1 MIASEALKKAGDK
14 PAAAK
19 KRVVEV
25 SYAVGDQVTV
35 IDGPFATMAAVVS
48 DVEPTTQKLTVL
60 VPSSGATRRW
70 NSASIRWRS
79 FSKSSD
85 VVCMNGGRFPAAFC
99 VAGTICATTCHART
113 IALMASKGK
122 PSPRSAVKPLSNA
135 QVSRL
140 AKAHTLVDPMHD
152 LPTGPDRTI
161 NEAEIAAQNP
171 KGTSR
176 LLKGVDVVFRASCR
190 TYAWGLDNIPET
202 GPFITAATHVTMFD
216 VFVPMASLFHM
227 GRRPRYMAKAE
238 MAHWPLIGKWFQIVG
253 MQPVQRRSGK
263 ARAIEETSV
272 EILTSGRPLTVWPE
286 GTVTR
291 DPKKWPMSMKNG
303 VGVIALEASRRLGYQ
318 VPLFCAVTWGAAS
331 INTVAVAA
339 QERRHVL
346 RRAAGLR

>member
-1 MIASEALKKAGDK
+1 M
-14 PAAAK
+14 
-19 KRVVEV
+19 
-25 SYAVGDQVTV
+25 
-35 IDGPFATMAAVVS
+35 
-48 DVEPTTQKLTVL
+48 
-60 VPSSGATRRW
+60 
-70 NSASIRWRS
+70 
-79 FSKSSD
+79 
-85 VVCMNGGRFPAAFC
+85 
-99 VAGTICATTCHART
+99 
-113 IALMASKGK
+113 ALMASKGK

-331 INTVAVAA
+331 INHWWPWPRKNVVMCYDA
-339 QERRHVL
+339 QLDYADLLVDSESWGDEPPVELADELTRRVRVRMTQVMAEIRGERAPSGYCDYGTMSRVSD
-346 RRAAGLR
+346 

>member
-1 MIASEALKKAGDK
+1 
-14 PAAAK
+14 
-19 KRVVEV
+19 
-25 SYAVGDQVTV
+25 
-35 IDGPFATMAAVVS
+35 
-48 DVEPTTQKLTVL
+48 
-60 VPSSGATRRW
+60 
-70 NSASIRWRS
+70 
-79 FSKSSD
+79 
-85 VVCMNGGRFPAAFC
+85 
-99 VAGTICATTCHART
+99 
-113 IALMASKGK
+113 MASKGK

-331 INTVAVAA
+331 INHWWPWPRKNVVMCYDA
-339 QERRHVL
+339 QLDYADLLVDSESWGDEPPVEFADELTRRVRVRMTQVMAEIRGERAPSGYWDYRTM
-346 RRAAGLR
+346 RRVTD

>member
-1 MIASEALKKAGDK
+1 
-14 PAAAK
+14 
-19 KRVVEV
+19 
-25 SYAVGDQVTV
+25 
-35 IDGPFATMAAVVS
+35 
-48 DVEPTTQKLTVL
+48 
-60 VPSSGATRRW
+60 
-70 NSASIRWRS
+70 
-79 FSKSSD
+79 
-85 VVCMNGGRFPAAFC
+85 
-99 VAGTICATTCHART
+99 
-113 IALMASKGK
+113 MASKGK

-331 INTVAVAA
+331 INHWWPWPRKNVVMCYDA
-339 QERRHVL
+339 QLDYADLLVDSESWGDEPLVELADELTRRVRVRMTQVMAEIRGERAPSGYWDYRTM
-346 RRAAGLR
+346 RRVTD

>member
-1 MIASEALKKAGDK
+1 
-14 PAAAK
+14 
-19 KRVVEV
+19 
-25 SYAVGDQVTV
+25 
-35 IDGPFATMAAVVS
+35 
-48 DVEPTTQKLTVL
+48 
-60 VPSSGATRRW
+60 
-70 NSASIRWRS
+70 
-79 FSKSSD
+79 
-85 VVCMNGGRFPAAFC
+85 
-99 VAGTICATTCHART
+99 
-113 IALMASKGK
+113 MASKGK

-135 QVSRL
+135 QVSRR

-331 INTVAVAA
+331 INHWWPWPRKNVVMCYDA
-339 QERRHVL
+339 QLDYADLLVDSESWGDEPPVELADELTRRVRVRMTQVMAEIRGERAPSGYWDYRTM
-346 RRAAGLR
+346 RRVTD

>member
-1 MIASEALKKAGDK
+1 
-14 PAAAK
+14 
-19 KRVVEV
+19 
-25 SYAVGDQVTV
+25 
-35 IDGPFATMAAVVS
+35 
-48 DVEPTTQKLTVL
+48 
-60 VPSSGATRRW
+60 
-70 NSASIRWRS
+70 
-79 FSKSSD
+79 
-85 VVCMNGGRFPAAFC
+85 
-99 VAGTICATTCHART
+99 
-113 IALMASKGK
+113 MASKGK

-331 INTVAVAA
+331 INHWWPWPRKNVVMCYDA
-339 QERRHVL
+339 QLDYADLLVDSESWGDEPPVELADELTRRVRVRMTQVMAEIRGER
-346 RRAAGLR
+346 AP

>member
-1 MIASEALKKAGDK
+1 
-14 PAAAK
+14 
-19 KRVVEV
+19 
-25 SYAVGDQVTV
+25 
-35 IDGPFATMAAVVS
+35 
-48 DVEPTTQKLTVL
+48 
-60 VPSSGATRRW
+60 
-70 NSASIRWRS
+70 
-79 FSKSSD
+79 
-85 VVCMNGGRFPAAFC
+85 
-99 VAGTICATTCHART
+99 
-113 IALMASKGK
+113 MASKGK

-152 LPTGPDRTI
+152 LTTGPDRTI

-331 INTVAVAA
+331 INHWWPWPRKNVVMCYDA
-339 QERRHVL
+339 QLDYADLLVDSESWGDEPPVELADELTRRVRVRMTQVMAEIRGERAPSGYWDYRTM
-346 RRAAGLR
+346 RRVTD

>member
-1 MIASEALKKAGDK
+1 
-14 PAAAK
+14 
-19 KRVVEV
+19 
-25 SYAVGDQVTV
+25 
-35 IDGPFATMAAVVS
+35 
-48 DVEPTTQKLTVL
+48 
-60 VPSSGATRRW
+60 
-70 NSASIRWRS
+70 
-79 FSKSSD
+79 
-85 VVCMNGGRFPAAFC
+85 
-99 VAGTICATTCHART
+99 
-113 IALMASKGK
+113 MASKGK

-161 NEAEIAAQNP
+161 NEAEIATQNP

-331 INTVAVAA
+331 INHWWPWPRKNVVMCYDA
-339 QERRHVL
+339 QLDYADLLVDSESWGDEPPVELADELTRRVRVRMTQVMAEIRGERAPSGYWDYRTM
-346 RRAAGLR
+346 RRVTD

>member
-1 MIASEALKKAGDK
+1 M
-14 PAAAK
+14 
-19 KRVVEV
+19 
-25 SYAVGDQVTV
+25 
-35 IDGPFATMAAVVS
+35 
-48 DVEPTTQKLTVL
+48 
-60 VPSSGATRRW
+60 
-70 NSASIRWRS
+70 
-79 FSKSSD
+79 
-85 VVCMNGGRFPAAFC
+85 
-99 VAGTICATTCHART
+99 
-113 IALMASKGK
+113 ALMASKGK

-331 INTVAVAA
+331 INHWWPWPRKNVVMCYDA
-339 QERRHVL
+339 QLDYADLLVDSESWGDEPPVELADELTRRVRVRMTQVMAEIRGERAPSGYWDYRTMCRVTD
-346 RRAAGLR
+346 

>member
-1 MIASEALKKAGDK
+1 
-14 PAAAK
+14 
-19 KRVVEV
+19 
-25 SYAVGDQVTV
+25 
-35 IDGPFATMAAVVS
+35 
-48 DVEPTTQKLTVL
+48 
-60 VPSSGATRRW
+60 
-70 NSASIRWRS
+70 
-79 FSKSSD
+79 
-85 VVCMNGGRFPAAFC
+85 
-99 VAGTICATTCHART
+99 
-113 IALMASKGK
+113 MASKGK

-331 INTVAVAA
+331 INHWWPWPRKNVVMCYDA
-339 QERRHVL
+339 QLDYADLLVDSESWGDEPPVELADELTRRVRVRMTQVMAEIRGERAPSGYWAYRTMSRVTD
-346 RRAAGLR
+346 

>member
-1 MIASEALKKAGDK
+1 
-14 PAAAK
+14 
-19 KRVVEV
+19 
-25 SYAVGDQVTV
+25 
-35 IDGPFATMAAVVS
+35 
-48 DVEPTTQKLTVL
+48 
-60 VPSSGATRRW
+60 
-70 NSASIRWRS
+70 
-79 FSKSSD
+79 
-85 VVCMNGGRFPAAFC
+85 
-99 VAGTICATTCHART
+99 
-113 IALMASKGK
+113 MASKGK

-331 INTVAVAA
+331 INHWWPWPRKNVVMCYDA
-339 QERRHVL
+339 QLDYADLLVDSESWGDEPPVELADELTRRVRVRMTQVMAEIRGERAPSGYWGYRTM
-346 RRAAGLR
+346 RRVTD

>member
-1 MIASEALKKAGDK
+1 
-14 PAAAK
+14 
-19 KRVVEV
+19 
-25 SYAVGDQVTV
+25 
-35 IDGPFATMAAVVS
+35 
-48 DVEPTTQKLTVL
+48 
-60 VPSSGATRRW
+60 
-70 NSASIRWRS
+70 
-79 FSKSSD
+79 
-85 VVCMNGGRFPAAFC
+85 
-99 VAGTICATTCHART
+99 
-113 IALMASKGK
+113 MASKGK

-331 INTVAVAA
+331 INHWWPWPRKNVVMCYDA
-339 QERRHVL
+339 QLDYADLLVDSESWGDEPPVDLADELTRRVRVRMTQVMAEIRGERAPSGYWDYRTM
-346 RRAAGLR
+346 RRVTD

>member
-1 MIASEALKKAGDK
+1 
-14 PAAAK
+14 
-19 KRVVEV
+19 
-25 SYAVGDQVTV
+25 
-35 IDGPFATMAAVVS
+35 
-48 DVEPTTQKLTVL
+48 
-60 VPSSGATRRW
+60 
-70 NSASIRWRS
+70 
-79 FSKSSD
+79 
-85 VVCMNGGRFPAAFC
+85 
-99 VAGTICATTCHART
+99 
-113 IALMASKGK
+113 MASKGK

-331 INTVAVAA
+331 INHWWPWPRKNVVMCYDA
-339 QERRHVL
+339 QLDYADLLVDSESW
-346 RRAAGLR
+346 GDEPPWSSPTS

>member
-1 MIASEALKKAGDK
+1 
-14 PAAAK
+14 
-19 KRVVEV
+19 
-25 SYAVGDQVTV
+25 
-35 IDGPFATMAAVVS
+35 
-48 DVEPTTQKLTVL
+48 
-60 VPSSGATRRW
+60 
-70 NSASIRWRS
+70 
-79 FSKSSD
+79 
-85 VVCMNGGRFPAAFC
+85 
-99 VAGTICATTCHART
+99 
-113 IALMASKGK
+113 MASKRK

-331 INTVAVAA
+331 INHWWPWPRKNVVMCYDA
-339 QERRHVL
+339 QLDYADLLVDSESWGDEPPVELADELTRRVRVRMTQVMAEIRGERAPSGYWDYRTM
-346 RRAAGLR
+346 RRVTD

>member
-1 MIASEALKKAGDK
+1 M
-14 PAAAK
+14 
-19 KRVVEV
+19 
-25 SYAVGDQVTV
+25 
-35 IDGPFATMAAVVS
+35 
-48 DVEPTTQKLTVL
+48 
-60 VPSSGATRRW
+60 
-70 NSASIRWRS
+70 
-79 FSKSSD
+79 
-85 VVCMNGGRFPAAFC
+85 
-99 VAGTICATTCHART
+99 
-113 IALMASKGK
+113 ALMASKGK

-161 NEAEIAAQNP
+161 NEAEIATQNP

-331 INTVAVAA
+331 INHWWPWPRKNVVMCYDA
-339 QERRHVL
+339 QLDYADLLVDSESWGDEPPVELADELTRRVRVRMTQVMAEIRGERAPSGYWDYRTM
-346 RRAAGLR
+346 RRVTD

>member
-1 MIASEALKKAGDK
+1 
-14 PAAAK
+14 
-19 KRVVEV
+19 
-25 SYAVGDQVTV
+25 
-35 IDGPFATMAAVVS
+35 
-48 DVEPTTQKLTVL
+48 
-60 VPSSGATRRW
+60 
-70 NSASIRWRS
+70 
-79 FSKSSD
+79 
-85 VVCMNGGRFPAAFC
+85 
-99 VAGTICATTCHART
+99 
-113 IALMASKGK
+113 MASKGK

-331 INTVAVAA
+331 INHWWPWPRKNVVMCYDA
-339 QERRHVL
+339 QLDYADLLVDSESWGDEPPVELADELTRRVRVRMTQVMAEIRGERAPSGYWDYRTI
-346 RRAAGLR
+346 RRVTD

>member
-1 MIASEALKKAGDK
+1 
-14 PAAAK
+14 
-19 KRVVEV
+19 
-25 SYAVGDQVTV
+25 
-35 IDGPFATMAAVVS
+35 
-48 DVEPTTQKLTVL
+48 
-60 VPSSGATRRW
+60 
-70 NSASIRWRS
+70 
-79 FSKSSD
+79 
-85 VVCMNGGRFPAAFC
+85 
-99 VAGTICATTCHART
+99 
-113 IALMASKGK
+113 MASKGK

-291 DPKKWPMSMKNG
+291 DPQNWPMSMKNG

-331 INTVAVAA
+331 INHWWPWPRKNVVMCYDA
-339 QERRHVL
+339 QLDYADLLVDSESWGDEPPVELADELTRRVRVRMTQVMAEIRGERAPSGYWDYRTM
-346 RRAAGLR
+346 RRVTD

>member
-1 MIASEALKKAGDK
+1 
-14 PAAAK
+14 
-19 KRVVEV
+19 
-25 SYAVGDQVTV
+25 
-35 IDGPFATMAAVVS
+35 
-48 DVEPTTQKLTVL
+48 
-60 VPSSGATRRW
+60 
-70 NSASIRWRS
+70 
-79 FSKSSD
+79 
-85 VVCMNGGRFPAAFC
+85 
-99 VAGTICATTCHART
+99 
-113 IALMASKGK
+113 MASKGK

-171 KGTSR
+171 RGTSR

-331 INTVAVAA
+331 INHWWPWPRKNVVMCYDA
-339 QERRHVL
+339 QLDYADLLVDSESWGDEPPVELADELTRRVRVRMTQVMAEIRGERVPSGYWDYRTMSRVTD
-346 RRAAGLR
+346 

>member
-1 MIASEALKKAGDK
+1 M
-14 PAAAK
+14 
-19 KRVVEV
+19 
-25 SYAVGDQVTV
+25 
-35 IDGPFATMAAVVS
+35 
-48 DVEPTTQKLTVL
+48 
-60 VPSSGATRRW
+60 
-70 NSASIRWRS
+70 
-79 FSKSSD
+79 
-85 VVCMNGGRFPAAFC
+85 
-99 VAGTICATTCHART
+99 
-113 IALMASKGK
+113 ALMASKGK

-331 INTVAVAA
+331 INHWWPGPRKNVVMCYDA
-339 QERRHVL
+339 QLDYADLLVDSESWGDEPPVELADELTRRVRVRMTQVMAEIRGERAPSGYWDYRTM
-346 RRAAGLR
+346 RRVTD